1 MPADPNPDRPIAN
14 RVARATPCPT
24 CGKPVVPAHSP
35 FCSQG
40 CRDRDLIQW
49 LSDGYR
55 IPGAPVDDEDAKDL
69 GDAGL
74 DS

>member
-1 MPADPNPDRPIAN
+1 MSAQH
-14 RVARATPCPT
+14 
-24 CGKPVVPAHSP
+24 KP

-55 IPGAPVDDEDAKDL
+55 IPGLPAEADEQDSASDD
-69 GDAGL
+69 
-74 DS
+74 

>member
-1 MPADPNPDRPIAN
+1 M
-14 RVARATPCPT
+14 
-24 CGKPVVPAHSP
+24 PAHSP

-69 GDAGL
+69 GEAGL